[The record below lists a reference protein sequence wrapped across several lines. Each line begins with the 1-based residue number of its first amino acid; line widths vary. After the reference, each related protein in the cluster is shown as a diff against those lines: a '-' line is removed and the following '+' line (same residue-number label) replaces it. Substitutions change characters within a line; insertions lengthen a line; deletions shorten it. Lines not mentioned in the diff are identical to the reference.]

1 MKNKLN
7 FLLIFALFALLHTT
21 AYSQNKVVKG
31 TITDVS
37 GLPIPGANVLVK
49 GTKTG
54 TTTDFDGKFS
64 VNATQG
70 QVLVFS
76 STGSKTQEIAV
87 GTNSEINVK
96 LADDIAQLNEVVV
109 VGYGTQKKSDVTGAV
124 ASVSAEQLMNRP
136 VANALEALQGKAA
149 GVDITSNERPGSI
162 GTVRIRG
169 TRSLTASNNPL
180 YVVDGVP
187 LLSDFVY

>member
-70 QVLVFS
+70 QVLVFL
-76 STGSKTQEIAV
+76 QQV
-87 GTNSEINVK
+87 LK
-96 LADDIAQLNEVVV
+96 LRKLLLEQI
-109 VGYGTQKKSDVTGAV
+109 QKS
-124 ASVSAEQLMNRP
+124 M
-136 VANALEALQGKAA
+136 
-149 GVDITSNERPGSI
+149 
-162 GTVRIRG
+162 
-169 TRSLTASNNPL
+169 
-180 YVVDGVP
+180 
-187 LLSDFVY
+187 